1 VAIPSFPG
9 IWRAA
14 RAVEKVFELD
24 ANLKTALGEIELRLA
39 EMERR
44 ILQLE
49 ADKREMV
56 TEAKAAAAT
65 AASAAASAHLT
76 DLARQVGALQ
86 EQMRHAGD
94 PPAGRR
100 RTKRIA
106 PPADDA

>member
-24 ANLKTALGEIELRLA
+24 APLRTALGEIELRLA

-44 ILQLE
+44 ILQRE
-49 ADKREMV
+49 ADKRELV

-65 AASAAASAHLT
+65 AARAAASAHLT
-76 DLARQVGALQ
+76 DLARQVGVMQ
-86 EQMRHAGD
+86 EQMRRAGD
-94 PPAGRR
+94 PSPGRR
-100 RTKRIA
+100 RAKRIA
-106 PPADDA
+106 PPPDDA